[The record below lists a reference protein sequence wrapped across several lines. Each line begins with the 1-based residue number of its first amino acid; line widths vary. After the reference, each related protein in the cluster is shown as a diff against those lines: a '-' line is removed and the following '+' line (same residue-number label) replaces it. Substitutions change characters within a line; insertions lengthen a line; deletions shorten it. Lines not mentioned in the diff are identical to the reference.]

1 IHSPLLR
8 LPGKVAVITGGARG
22 IGAGTAKLFA
32 ANGAHVVI
40 ADVLD
45 DIGAALAAS
54 IGGRYIHC
62 DVTLESDVEAAV
74 NLAVTWKGKI
84 DIMFNNAGIPGR
96 DGSITNLDPGDTN
109 RILAVNLQGVLNG
122 IKHAARSMIRT
133 GTRGSIICAASS
145 AAVMGGLGSHGYTAS
160 KGAVVAAARSSA
172 CELGEYG
179 IRVNCISAH
188 GVPSEMLVGAYR
200 RILGRAEMA
209 AEEVAEIVGERGSLV
224 KGRGGKVEDVAYG
237 AVFLASEEEAG
248 FVTGHNLVIDG
259 GYTCANGNMSFIYR
273 ED

>member
-1 IHSPLLR
+1 
-8 LPGKVAVITGGARG
+8 
-22 IGAGTAKLFA
+22 
-32 ANGAHVVI
+32 
-40 ADVLD
+40 
-45 DIGAALAAS
+45 
-54 IGGRYIHC
+54 
-62 DVTLESDVEAAV
+62 
-74 NLAVTWKGKI
+74 
-84 DIMFNNAGIPGR
+84 MFNNAGIPGR

-200 RILGRAEMA
+200 RIL
-209 AEEVAEIVGERGSLV
+209 EVAEIVGERGSLV

>member
-1 IHSPLLR
+1 
-8 LPGKVAVITGGARG
+8 GKVAVITGGARG
-22 IGAGTAKLFA
+22 IGAATAKLFA
-32 ANGAHVVI
+32 AHGAHVVI

-45 DIGAALAAS
+45 DIGTALSES
-54 IGGRYIHC
+54 IGGR
-62 DVTLESDVEAAV
+62 
-74 NLAVTWKGKI
+74 NWKGKL

-96 DGSITNLDPGDTN
+96 DGSITNLDTDETN

-160 KGAVVAAARSSA
+160 KGAIIAAVRSSA
-172 CELGEYG
+172 CELGEHG

-200 RILGRAEMA
+200 RILGKEEMA
-209 AEEVAEIVGERGSLV
+209 AEEVEKIVGKGGSLLKAPFSWRVRKRLDLLRV
-224 KGRGGKVEDVAYG
+224 K
-237 AVFLASEEEAG
+237 
-248 FVTGHNLVIDG
+248 IW
-259 GYTCANGNMSFIYR
+259 
-273 ED
+273 

>member
-1 IHSPLLR
+1 
-8 LPGKVAVITGGARG
+8 GKVAVITGGARG

-62 DVTLESDVEAAV
+62 
-74 NLAVTWKGKI
+74 KI

-209 AEEVAEIVGERGSLV
+209 AEE
-224 KGRGGKVEDVAYG
+224 GRGGKVEDVAYG

>member
-1 IHSPLLR
+1 R
-8 LPGKVAVITGGARG
+8 LTGKVAVITGGARG
-22 IGAGTAKLFA
+22 IGAATAKLFA
-32 ANGAHVVI
+32 AHGAHVVI

-45 DIGAALAAS
+45 DI
-54 IGGRYIHC
+54 
-62 DVTLESDVEAAV
+62 ESEVESAV
-74 NLAVTWKGKI
+74 NLAINWKGKL

-96 DGSITNLDPGDTN
+96 DGSITNLDTDETN

-160 KGAVVAAARSSA
+160 KGAIIAAVRSSA
-172 CELGEYG
+172 CELGEHG

-200 RILGRAEMA
+200 RILGKEEMA
-209 AEEVAEIVGERGSLV
+209 AEE
-224 KGRGGKVEDVAYG
+224 GRGGRMDDVANG

-248 FVTGHNLVIDG
+248 FVTGQNLVIDG
-259 GYTCANGNMSFIYR
+259 GFTCAIGNMSFIYR
-273 ED
+273 ESD